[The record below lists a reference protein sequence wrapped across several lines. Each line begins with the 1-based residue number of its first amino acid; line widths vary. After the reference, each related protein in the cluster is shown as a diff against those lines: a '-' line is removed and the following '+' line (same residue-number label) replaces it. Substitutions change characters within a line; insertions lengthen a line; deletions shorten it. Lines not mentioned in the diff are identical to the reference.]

1 MRHASAAARCSRPS
15 PARQPNR
22 PALFDGPYTQEAHQ
36 LDHLRRDRS
45 LSPAARLVG
54 IAVNRLTVG
63 WQQAEAVLTYAQLAE
78 EAGLGRTAVVAAIT
92 ELEERGYL
100 IVTRQPGAAS
110 VYRLWFVR
118 PPLRPVPSRGPE
130 DDPQPILQ
138 PVPLPVRDA
147 DSPSSKDQRQPEKGE
162 SRPIA
167 NDEGTAPTPGTEASV
182 TPTGVAYPAAG
193 IGSRARR
200 LAFWPLARTAE
211 ERLALTEPVDGTTL
225 RAPDDGWWR
234 YEARSGLWRCMHVGP
249 TQPDH
254 LHSALPVQSDED
266 DARLTPA
273 ERLALLERLNHRAHP
288 AARRSG

>member
-15 PARQPNR
+15 PARPPNR
-22 PALFDGPYTQEAHQ
+22 PALFDGPYTQEAHH
-36 LDHLRRDRS
+36 LDQLRRDRT

-63 WQQAEAVLTYAQLAE
+63 WQQAEAALTYAQLAE

-92 ELEERGYL
+92 ELEEHGYL

-118 PPLRPVPSRGPE
+118 PTLRPVPSRGPE
-130 DDPQPILQ
+130 DDPQPMPQ
-138 PVPLPVRDA
+138 PVPLPVRDVN
-147 DSPSSKDQRQPEKGE
+147 SPSPKDQRQPEKGE

-167 NDEGTAPTPGTEASV
+167 ADEGTAPAPGAEVSA
-182 TPTGVAYPAAG
+182 TPTGATYPAAG

-211 ERLALTEPVDGTTL
+211 ERLALAEPVDGTML

-234 YEARSGLWRCMHVGP
+234 YEARSGLWRCLHVGP
-249 TQPDH
+249 TLPAHLPQAPPAQP
-254 LHSALPVQSDED
+254 DED
-266 DARLTPA
+266 DTRRPLA
-273 ERLALLERLNHRAHP
+273 ERPALLERRRQSSHP
-288 AARRSG
+288 TSPHS